1 MTFCLGIKTKHG
13 IVGLSDTR
21 ITSGTETTT
30 SKKVFTVN
38 RKKHSFFIMTSG
50 LRSVRDKAITYFSE
64 VIEEKDAEITK
75 LYLMVNAFA
84 DQVKRVAKEDQ
95 ANLEQAGFAF
105 NLFSIIGGQLEE
117 DKSPKLYLLYP
128 QGNWIEIR
136 RGTPFVSIG
145 NTGAGNPILRRSLSY
160 EDSLEFAMKCAFLA
174 FDATKLSVND
184 VDYPI
189 DTVVLENDHFH
200 TIERRFEQR
209 ELEHISTYWNE
220 QLKEAIQ
227 TLPVDAL
234 KKAFSREG
242 LRVQEILDLNTEEE
256 QR

>member
-1 MTFCLGIKTKHG
+1 MTFCLGIKTKYG

-38 RKKHSFFIMTSG
+38 RDKHTFFIMTSG

-64 VIEEKDAEITK
+64 VIEEQDQNFTK
-75 LYLMVNAFA
+75 LYKAVNEFG

-95 ANLEQAGFAF
+95 EFLEASGLSF

-117 DKSPKLYLLYP
+117 DKAPKLYLLYP

-145 NTGAGNPILRRSLSY
+145 NTGAGNPVLRRSITY
-160 EDSLEFAMKCAFLA
+160 EDTLEYALKCAFLA
-174 FDATKLSVND
+174 FDATRISAND
-184 VDYPI
+184 VDFPI
-189 DTVVLENDHFH
+189 DVVFLENDQYH
-200 TIERRFEQR
+200 TIEKRFDKK
-209 ELEHISTYWNE
+209 ELEHISEFWNDRI
-220 QLKEAIQ
+220 KEGIRA
-227 TLPVDAL
+227 LPAERLMQIFD
-234 KKAFSREG
+234 
-242 LRVQEILDLNTEEE
+242 TEEKATHL
-256 QR
+256 